1 MDAKRTKQMEKHIT
15 ILAWIHI
22 LLSGLGILGAMLLFG
37 LMIIG
42 GLFSGSGEDFVLI
55 SIMAIFASSF
65 MLVLSVPGFIAGYGL
80 LNRKSWARGLT
91 VLLGLLH
98 LINFPFGTAVGI
110 YTFYVLFQKDAGD
123 YFYQVQLA
131 P

>member
-1 MDAKRTKQMEKHIT
+1 MDSKRTKQMEKHIT

-22 LLSGLGILGAMLLFG
+22 FLSGLGILVAMFLFG
-37 LMIIG
+37 LMFIG

-55 SIMAIFASSF
+55 SIVAIFTSGF
-65 MLVLSVPGFIAGYGL
+65 MLLLSVPGFIAGYGL
-80 LNRKSWARGLT
+80 LKRKTWARGLT